1 MKIVLRLAF
10 MLAVLCATVATS
22 LAQQGKIKGFVY
34 DKATGEPV
42 LFTSVYL
49 KGTSLGAATDVN
61 GYYLIS
67 NIPPGEYTLMVTYLG
82 FDTVKVAVSVAAK
95 ALVAQNLF
103 LEKSSVKLTE
113 VQISADREEATTE
126 VRTSVTKL
134 TPKEMKQ
141 LPSVSGES
149 DLATGAP
156 SSARCGIYW

>member
-1 MKIVLRLAF
+1 MRILLRLAF
-10 MLAVLCATVATS
+10 LVLVFASTMGATF
-22 LAQQGKIKGFVY
+22 AQQGKIKGFVY

-67 NIPPGEYTLMVTYLG
+67 NIPPGDYQLMVTYLG
-82 FDTVKVAVSVAAK
+82 YDTVKVAVSVAAK

-141 LPSVSGES
+141 LPNVSEIGR
-149 DLATGAP
+149 AHV
-156 SSARCGIYW
+156 